1 MKIKYNT
8 AIVVNPPPKKNKQKL
23 KYKKL
28 TNKQLYLEIQTICN
42 LNQKKETPKQTVLSQ
57 LGKWQ

>member
-8 AIVVNPPPKKNKQKL
+8 AIVVNPPKKNKQKL

-28 TNKQLYLEIQTICN
+28 TNKQLYLEIQNICN